1 MYISEEDE
9 SPVQKMKCKAC
20 ASGAGDSLH
29 FMGECG
35 CRRRLELPGR
45 YHEQTSCLLSVA
57 TGKEERE
64 ENGSAASGREGFRAA
79 LRLKQNIAQMRST
92 AGDLTD
98 IIPG

>member
-35 CRRRLELPGR
+35 CRRW
-45 YHEQTSCLLSVA
+45 SCLGGIMSKLLV
-57 TGKEERE
+57 GCNGER
-64 ENGSAASGREGFRAA
+64 REGGKWQRHLAE
-79 LRLKQNIAQMRST
+79 
-92 AGDLTD
+92 TD
-98 IIPG
+98 FVQLCG